1 MSTESYRKN
10 YGTTGQGEVVVI
22 GKTTLDDQE
31 RPHVVYEVRHGVR
44 TVDSGLSKTKAED
57 LAKALTA

>member
-1 MSTESYRKN
+1 MATESYRKN

-22 GKTTLDDQE
+22 GKTTLDDNE
-31 RPHVVYEVRHGVR
+31 RAHVTYEVRHGVR
-44 TVDSGLSKTKAED
+44 TIDSGISKTKADD